1 MRIAAIREPAMVKLT
16 VDDAARHLPVR
27 AGRGAAISCKGWQ
40 QEAALRMLMN
50 SLDPEVAETLE
61 DTIIRSAASGA
72 ARDRKF
78 FQAIVE
84 ALERLENDETLL
96 IQSGEVAGTFR
107 THTDA
112 PRVLIADS
120 NADGWT
126 YAGTQAHLQS
136 AYETLAAVARR
147 HFQGSLAGKLVV
159 SGGMGARG
167 GAQPLAATLNGAA
180 FLGIDADPERIKRRV
195 KAGYCDVMVNDLDEA
210 LRILKNGVRKRE
222 AASVGLA
229 GNCADVIPE
238 LAGRGIVPDVLTDQT
253 SAHDSARGYIPRGL
267 DATQAT
273 ELRQNDPESY
283 RKLAFESLA
292 KQVEGMLA
300 LEKMGALKF
309 GFDDNALAFMDG
321 VSGDGRS
328 AVLWAA
334 LSGEPADIH
343 RADDLLLE
351 MFGQDEILCR
361 WIRLSRK
368 RVRFLGL
375 PARVCRLDRA
385 ERARF
390 GLELNDLVARG
401 ELKAPV
407 AITRLH
413 LDFASPAPPIDGSQI
428 LPSGL
433 DAVADGTKE
442 MAARIERVVADEAG
456 MSIVQYAG
464 ADDSDAARF
473 ARKSGMNIPTS

>member
-1 MRIAAIREPAMVKLT
+1 MVKLT
-16 VDDAARHLPVR
+16 VDHAAHRQPVR
-27 AGRGAAISCKGWQ
+27 APRGTAISCKSWQ

-50 SLDPEVAETLE
+50 SLDPEVAETPK
-61 DTIIRSAASGA
+61 DTIIRSGA
-72 ARDRKF
+72 AGSARDLKC

-84 ALERLENDETLL
+84 ALEQLENDETLL
-96 IQSGEVAGTFR
+96 VESDEVAGVFR
-107 THTDA
+107 THADA
-112 PRVLIADS
+112 PRVLVGRS
-120 NADGWT
+120 NAGSWT
-126 YAGTQAHLQS
+126 YAGTQAHLQG
-136 AYETLAAVARR
+136 AYETLAAAA
-147 HFQGSLAGKLVV
+147 HKYLQGGLGGKLVV
-159 SGGMGARG
+159 SGGMGAIG

-210 LRILKNGVRKRE
+210 LRILKNAVRKRE

-238 LAGRGIVPDVLTDQT
+238 MASRGVVPDVLTDQT

-267 DATQAT
+267 SAAQAA
-273 ELRQNDPESY
+273 ELAKNDPEGY
-283 RKLAFESLA
+283 RKLALESLA
-292 KQVEGMLA
+292 TQAEGMLA
-300 LEKMGALKF
+300 LEKMGTVKINF
-309 GFDDNALAFMDG
+309 G
-321 VSGDGRS
+321 SGEIGEGRS

-334 LSGEPADIH
+334 LSGGLADMH

-351 MFGQDEILCR
+351 IFAQDEMFCR

-375 PARVCRLDRA
+375 PARVCWLDRG

-390 GLELNDLVARG
+390 GLALNDLVASC

-407 AITRLH
+407 AITRLR
-413 LDFASPAPPIDGSQI
+413 LDGGSPAPSLCERQD
-428 LPSGL
+428 LRNGL

-442 MAARIERVVADEAG
+442 MAARIERVLANDAG
-456 MSIVQYAG
+456 MGIVEYAG
-464 ADDSDAARF
+464 AGDGEAARF
-473 ARKSGMNIPTS
+473 ARESGMNISAS

>member
-1 MRIAAIREPAMVKLT
+1 MRIAAIGEPAMVKLA
-16 VDDAARHLPVR
+16 VSRAAAHPPVR
-27 AGRGAAISCKGWQ
+27 AARGGVISCKGWQ

-50 SLDPEVAETLE
+50 SLDPEVGETSE
-61 DTIIRSAASGA
+61 DTIIRSGAGDA
-72 ARDRKF
+72 ARDWKF

-84 ALERLENDETLL
+84 SLERLENDETLF

-107 THTDA
+107 THADA
-112 PRVLIADS
+112 PRVLVADP
-120 NADGWT
+120 NAGGWT
-126 YAGTQAHLQS
+126 CAGTQAHLQS
-136 AYETLAAVARR
+136 AYETLAAAARK
-147 HFQGSLAGKLVV
+147 HFQGSLGGKLVV

-210 LRILKNGVRKRE
+210 LRILKNAVRKRE

-238 LAGRGIVPDVLTDQT
+238 LASRGIVPDVLTDQT
-253 SAHDSARGYIPRGL
+253 SARDSASGYIPRGL
-267 DATQAT
+267 DAAQAA
-273 ELRQNDPESY
+273 ELRKNDPEGY
-283 RKLAFESLA
+283 RKLALESLA
-292 KQVEGMLA
+292 KQTEGMLA
-300 LEKMGALKF
+300 LEKMGALKLGF
-309 GFDDNALAFMDG
+309 GSDTFALRG
-321 VSGDGRS
+321 GESGEGHC

-351 MFGQDEILCR
+351 MFAQDEILCR

-375 PARVCRLDRA
+375 PTRVCQLDRD
-385 ERARF
+385 ERGRF
-390 GLELNDLVARG
+390 GLALNELVARG

-407 AITRLH
+407 AITRLR
-413 LDFASPAPPIDGSQI
+413 LDGGSPAPSLRGRQE
-428 LPSGL
+428 LRNGL

-442 MAARIERVVADEAG
+442 MAARIERVVANDTG
-456 MSIVQYAG
+456 MGIVQFAG
-464 ADDSDAARF
+464 ADDFDAAGF
-473 ARKSGMNIPTS
+473 ARESGMNITTS